1 MRTEEDCTESAITE
15 FLPAHLIAEAAEM
28 IKASG
33 SVLVSTGAGMSR
45 ESGVRTFRGE
55 DGFWREYRAEDLA
68 SLEGIRRNPALV
80 WEWYGERLKACQELQ
95 PHAGYYALARIQNG
109 KGIFP
114 LITQNVDGLH
124 QKAGIEDVIEL
135 HGNLRT
141 ASCIDSCGA
150 PCVQMTEDLF
160 EKLPPRCSCGS
171 ILRPDVVLFGEQ
183 LPQQALERA
192 FRLADSCDLMMVIG
206 TSMVVY
212 PASSLPLIAL
222 RRGVKVI
229 EINPEET
236 PLSSL
241 VGTLSLRG
249 AAGSILPEI
258 VKAVY
263 GE

>member
-1 MRTEEDCTESAITE
+1 MSVEEECKASAMKE
-15 FLPAHLIAEAAEM
+15 LSSGYLIAEAADM
-28 IKASG
+28 INAAG
-33 SVLVSTGAGMSR
+33 LTVVSTGAGMSS

-55 DGFWREYRAEDLA
+55 NGFWREHRAEDLA
-68 SLEGIRRNPALV
+68 SLDGIRKNPALV
-80 WEWYGERLKACQELQ
+80 WEWYRERLKACQELK
-95 PHAGYYALARIQNG
+95 PHAGYYALARMQKG

-141 ASCIDSCGA
+141 SSCIDSCGA
-150 PCVQMTEDLF
+150 PGVLLTEDLF
-160 EKLPPRCSCGS
+160 KKLPPRCSCGS

-183 LPQQALERA
+183 LPQQALKRA

-212 PASSLPLIAL
+212 PASSLPLVAL

-241 VGTLSLRG
+241 DGVLSLHG
-249 AAGSILPEI
+249 PAGCILPEI